1 MAYAV
6 FDFEGNKIKIQ
17 CNIEDTI
24 QKILT
29 NFASKIKIELDSLLF
44 LYGGNLIEIDNN
56 ELIYEDLANQI
67 DLENKLINILVYK
80 RETYTNTSLGQTN
93 DFIIYIKPKLSEI
106 LVKYLDDREYLETKV
121 DKWKDA
127 ILNECNTVF
136 SSNKKYKAL

>member
-44 LYGGNLIEIDNN
+44 LYGGNLIEIYNN
-56 ELIYEDLANQI
+56 ELTYEELANQF
-67 DLENKLINILVYK
+67 DLENRRTPCPLTSTPFNIMRPTAWDLPTIRTTSGGWKK
-80 RETYTNTSLGQTN
+80 RGSLSFRRSAGISRSWRIWGS
-93 DFIIYIKPKLSEI
+93 FLLS
-106 LVKYLDDREYLETKV
+106 
-121 DKWKDA
+121 
-127 ILNECNTVF
+127 
-136 SSNKKYKAL
+136 